1 MLQFNFIEK
10 LMQNGIFCNSE
21 ISKITKT
28 LFFHGF
34 SQKMKIFTSS
44 PLDGQKKK
52 FSGMVQ
58 MVKQM
63 SLTPFFDMP
72 R

>member
-1 MLQFNFIEK
+1 MVFGK
-10 LMQNGIFCNSE
+10 
-21 ISKITKT
+21 
-28 LFFHGF
+28 
-34 SQKMKIFTSS
+34 KMKIFTSS

-58 MVKQM
+58 MIQKLC
-63 SLTPFFDMP
+63 LTPFFDMT